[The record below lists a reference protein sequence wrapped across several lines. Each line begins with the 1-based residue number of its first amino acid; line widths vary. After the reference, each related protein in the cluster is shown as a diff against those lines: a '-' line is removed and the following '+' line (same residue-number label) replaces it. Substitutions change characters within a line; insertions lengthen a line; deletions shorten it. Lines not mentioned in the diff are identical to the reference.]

1 MSVSCCLQSLSRQKD
16 GAQEEFIKPEQTDA
30 APAENNNNEHKP
42 HKHIS
47 GVSPDN
53 ASGSS
58 GKSISENNA
67 DSGHPDS
74 PDDDGLGPLPPN
86 WEKAYT
92 DKGEPYFIDHNSG
105 TSHWLDPRLSRI
117 QKQRPED
124 CDEGELPF
132 GWERIDDPHYG
143 TYYIDHVNRRTQY
156 ENPVLVAKAANQSAD
171 AIMTH
176 GMGNGALPA
185 PPVPPAPSTFPRNKK
200 AQNDRPFF
208 TRDPTQLKGE
218 KLQAKLV
225 KSTKGLGFTI
235 VGGDDSEEEFLQI
248 KSVVP
253 NGPAWLD
260 GKLKTG
266 DVLVYVN
273 GTCVLGFTHHD
284 MVTMFQG
291 IGPGEVVGLDVCRG
305 YPLPFDPDDPNT
317 EIVTTVAVTSPEQ
330 GEWANELERQ
340 RSTSAEADTANS
352 MPDLWRGQPQE
363 ERINN
368 QNRPGSADLLMSDH
382 KMENGVHNGTD
393 TNSEISDMR
402 FNPQD
407 LVTIPIV
414 KGGMGFGFTIADSA
428 YGQKVKKILDRPRC
442 KNLNEGD
449 ILVEINNLSV
459 RNMSHGEVVQVLK
472 DCARGQEAAITIQR
486 GILSSPSKNK
496 FKKNKDE
503 GNMRPK
509 SGFLFRSKTPTA
521 ELFATQ
527 EKEVVPM
534 RPKTP
539 IVDTRNMSQKNWNS
553 DIPTSSPFTRNDL
566 TRASLGGNMRQ
577 PEHSEVGGGHDRSG
591 DHLSEQ
597 FSGAVNIS
605 EGRTNRSHSPGR
617 ELDYNYDPN
626 YPGYNYNYNQNTQ
639 NYNQYGGYNGY
650 VPSGYDP
657 GYGYSG
663 YTEGYNRGGVPQMG
677 YSPGN
682 TSNGYR
688 SGSLPRGRKESTSF
702 EQSEPVP
709 TNIRWPRPERRPWED
724 VVEITVTLLRHDSGF
739 GFRIVGGTEEGSQ
752 VSIGHIVPGG
762 AADLDGRLFSGD
774 EIVAVDGQS
783 VLGASHHVVVGMM
796 GHAGHRGQVALTVR
810 RRQPQEGYREGY
822 PYDVTVSRL
831 ENEGFGFVII
841 SSVSRAGSTIGRI
854 IPGSPAERCG
864 RLQVGD
870 RILAVNHVDINSLH
884 HGDIVNL
891 IKESGYS
898 VTLTVGPPIDDTSST
913 ASTSHRSST
922 SSMVTAQAR
931 PTVVPPSDSVG
942 SSQSSLTVHSIHAAR
957 SGDTSEQVLSGQVV
971 GEGALSRQGEGVPPP
986 GSALVRGGH
995 HYEYY
1000 QEDQE
1005 VNSHLAEEE
1014 QYFAVELQ
1022 RGQRGFGFSIRG
1034 GREFH
1039 SMPLFVLRMAVDGPA
1054 AMDGRLR
1061 VGDQLIEIN
1070 SQSTKNMTHGEAI
1083 ELIKNGGMTVRL
1095 LVRRGKAPNSAFL
1108 DQAGLSP
1115 TSPTP
1120 VSVGRPVSSL
1130 SQPGPSQPGGP
1141 PGPGPVSHSSPRYPP
1156 QYGGGQVPVSQYNG
1170 GYQQPPP
1177 AQYWGYQQAVE

>member
-1 MSVSCCLQSLSRQKD
+1 
-16 GAQEEFIKPEQTDA
+16 
-30 APAENNNNEHKP
+30 
-42 HKHIS
+42 
-47 GVSPDN
+47 
-53 ASGSS
+53 
-58 GKSISENNA
+58 
-67 DSGHPDS
+67 
-74 PDDDGLGPLPPN
+74 
-86 WEKAYT
+86 
-92 DKGEPYFIDHNSG
+92 
-105 TSHWLDPRLSRI
+105 
-117 QKQRPED
+117 
-124 CDEGELPF
+124 
-132 GWERIDDPHYG
+132 
-143 TYYIDHVNRRTQY
+143 
-156 ENPVLVAKAANQSAD
+156 
-171 AIMTH
+171 
-176 GMGNGALPA
+176 
-185 PPVPPAPSTFPRNKK
+185 
-200 AQNDRPFF
+200 
-208 TRDPTQLKGE
+208 
-218 KLQAKLV
+218 
-225 KSTKGLGFTI
+225 
-235 VGGDDSEEEFLQI
+235 
-248 KSVVP
+248 
-253 NGPAWLD
+253 
-260 GKLKTG
+260 
-266 DVLVYVN
+266 
-273 GTCVLGFTHHD
+273 
-284 MVTMFQG
+284 
-291 IGPGEVVGLDVCRG
+291 
-305 YPLPFDPDDPNT
+305 
-317 EIVTTVAVTSPEQ
+317 
-330 GEWANELERQ
+330 
-340 RSTSAEADTANS
+340 
-352 MPDLWRGQPQE
+352 
-363 ERINN
+363 
-368 QNRPGSADLLMSDH
+368 
-382 KMENGVHNGTD
+382 
-393 TNSEISDMR
+393 
-402 FNPQD
+402 
-407 LVTIPIV
+407 
-414 KGGMGFGFTIADSA
+414 
-428 YGQKVKKILDRPRC
+428 
-442 KNLNEGD
+442 
-449 ILVEINNLSV
+449 
-459 RNMSHGEVVQVLK
+459 MSHSEVVQVLK
-472 DCARGQEAAITIQR
+472 DCPRGQEAAITIQR
-486 GILSSPSKNK
+486 GVQLTSPTKNK
-496 FKKNKDE
+496 FKKNKEE
-503 GNMRPK
+503 GQLRPK

-702 EQSEPVP
+702 EASEPVP

-783 VLGASHHVVVGMM
+783 VMGASHHVVVGMM
-796 GHAGHRGQVALTVR
+796 GHAAQRGQVALTVR
-810 RRQPQEGYREGY
+810 RQQPQESYREGY
-822 PYDVTVSRL
+822 PYDITVSRL

-957 SGDTSEQVLSGQVV
+957 SGDTSEQVLSG
-971 GEGALSRQGEGVPPP
+971 
-986 GSALVRGGH
+986 
-995 HYEYY
+995 
-1000 QEDQE
+1000 
-1005 VNSHLAEEE
+1005 
-1014 QYFAVELQ
+1014 
-1022 RGQRGFGFSIRG
+1022 
-1034 GREFH
+1034 
-1039 SMPLFVLRMAVDGPA
+1039 
-1054 AMDGRLR
+1054 
-1061 VGDQLIEIN
+1061 
-1070 SQSTKNMTHGEAI
+1070 
-1083 ELIKNGGMTVRL
+1083 
-1095 LVRRGKAPNSAFL
+1095 
-1108 DQAGLSP
+1108 
-1115 TSPTP
+1115 
-1120 VSVGRPVSSL
+1120 
-1130 SQPGPSQPGGP
+1130 
-1141 PGPGPVSHSSPRYPP
+1141 
-1156 QYGGGQVPVSQYNG
+1156 
-1170 GYQQPPP
+1170 
-1177 AQYWGYQQAVE
+1177 

>member
-1 MSVSCCLQSLSRQKD
+1 MPAAPNSASAPLLCCICHEKNTTFRYEVVYKQDNKSITILDVKGTNPEELECLTHPQGRNPDSFDSENEYYNFPARHPRHGHLRWPVWTPTNSVTNESQLSITYPDYPIHIPTLTLHRITNLLASRQRRGSITSDLRQYLNTRFPKGGDDHDLQNTIRDNLYLRTVPVTTRAPRPEERHGVDYTFLSKD
-16 GAQEEFIKPEQTDA
+16 EFLALEKSGDLLESGVYDGNHYGTPKPSPDSPTKTDSVIPGAHPSSEGKRKRNRSNVEAMAAKHNNVEQE
-30 APAENNNNEHKP
+30 NEREL
-42 HKHIS
+42 S
-47 GVSPDN
+47 TNGVSPDN

-58 GKSISENNA
+58 GKSLSENNA

-86 WEKAYT
+86 WEKAFT
-92 DKGEPYFIDHNSG
+92 EKGEPYFIDHNSG
-105 TSHWLDPRLSRI
+105 TSHWLDPRLSRV

-171 AIMTH
+171 
-176 GMGNGALPA
+176 
-185 PPVPPAPSTFPRNKK
+185 
-200 AQNDRPFF
+200 DRPFF
-208 TRDPTQLKGE
+208 TREPTQLRGE

-225 KSTKGLGFTI
+225 KSTRGLGFTI

-340 RSTSAEADTANS
+340 RSTSADADTANS

-382 KMENGVHNGTD
+382 KLENGLHNGTD

-449 ILVEINNLSV
+449 ILVEINQLSV
-459 RNMSHGEVVQVLK
+459 RTMSHGEVVQVLK

-496 FKKNKDE
+496 FKKNKEE
-503 GNMRPK
+503 GQMRPK

-539 IVDTRNMSQKNWNS
+539 IVDTRNMAQKNWNS
-553 DIPTSSPFTRNDL
+553 DTVPASSPFTRNDI
-566 TRASLGGNMRQ
+566 TRASLGGNMRTTAPPQ
-577 PEHSEVGGGHDRSG
+577 NQQQHDRSADG
-591 DHLSEQ
+591 LMEQ
-597 FSGAVNIS
+597 FSGVNIS
-605 EGRTNRSHSPGR
+605 GNRSQSPGR
-617 ELDYNYDPN
+617 DLDQYNYDGSYQGSTGGHNSQN
-626 YPGYNYNYNQNTQ
+626 YNNQYNYNQQANAQQQ
-639 NYNQYGGYNGY
+639 NYNQYGGFNGY
-650 VPSGYDP
+650 GGGVPSGYDP

-663 YTEGYNRGGVPQMG
+663 YEGFNGGRNVPQMG
-677 YSPGN
+677 YSPGQG
-682 TSNGYR
+682 SNGYR

-702 EQSEPVP
+702 EGSEPVP

-724 VVEITVTLLRHDSGF
+724 MVEITVTLLRHDSGF

-752 VSIGHIVPGG
+752 VSIGHIVPGE
-762 AADLDGRLFSGD
+762 AADDDGRLFSGD

-796 GHAGHRGQVALTVR
+796 GHAAQRGQVALTVR

-831 ENEGFGFVII
+831 QNEGFGFVII

-854 IPGSPAERCG
+854 IEGSPAERCG

-884 HGDIVNL
+884 HGDIVNP

-913 ASTSHRSST
+913 ASTSHR
-922 SSMVTAQAR
+922 
-931 PTVVPPSDSVG
+931 
-942 SSQSSLTVHSIHAAR
+942 
-957 SGDTSEQVLSGQVV
+957 
-971 GEGALSRQGEGVPPP
+971 
-986 GSALVRGGH
+986 
-995 HYEYY
+995 
-1000 QEDQE
+1000 EDQE
-1005 VNSHLAEEE
+1005 VNSHLAEED

-1022 RGQRGFGFSIRG
+1022 
-1034 GREFH
+1034 
-1039 SMPLFVLRMAVDGPA
+1039 P
-1054 AMDGRLR
+1054 
-1061 VGDQLIEIN
+1061 
-1070 SQSTKNMTHGEAI
+1070 
-1083 ELIKNGGMTVRL
+1083 
-1095 LVRRGKAPNSAFL
+1095 
-1108 DQAGLSP
+1108 
-1115 TSPTP
+1115 
-1120 VSVGRPVSSL
+1120 
-1130 SQPGPSQPGGP
+1130 
-1141 PGPGPVSHSSPRYPP
+1141 
-1156 QYGGGQVPVSQYNG
+1156 
-1170 GYQQPPP
+1170 
-1177 AQYWGYQQAVE
+1177 